1 MSSNSNSFFVK
12 KCIQSISN
20 WGIYFETPNDQIR
33 TIRLL
38 NYICFTGAVT
48 AFLYSIL
55 FLVLAEYISLAVDI
69 IIVILFLPALILNK
83 KSQYKLARV
92 SLVITANLS
101 VFALTVVYGD
111 LGRDELFYI
120 VTAVIGV
127 IIFKKMNHAVISL
140 LITASFYLFSKIY
153 CNYYPPLFEINESL
167 IIPLHII
174 HVVIIALMIFLLITY
189 VKNENNIFEK
199 RLTEI
204 NESYKEKKVYIL
216 ESLTYASRI
225 QKAIIGGKDD
235 VLKRFK
241 DGFIIFK
248 PKDIVSGD
256 FYWFAEIGD
265 EKLVVAADCTGH
277 GVPAAFMTIMGNN
290 FLNEIVYGE
299 NILSPEEILFALDQ
313 KIVQKLSEV
322 EGEKVNDGMDISI
335 LRINEK
341 LKSIE
346 YASAMNSMIR
356 ISENELLTIKGARVP
371 VGSNQYGKTK
381 EYFKTN
387 IDYKEGDRFYLFT
400 DGYPDQFGGE
410 KGKKF
415 LKKKMRELLHQV
427 SHLPM
432 WDQRVQLEETLNSWQ
447 KTADQTDD
455 ILVIGLTI

>member
-1 MSSNSNSFFVK
+1 MNSIRIVK
-12 KCIQSISN
+12 NKTIQTVKN
-20 WGIYFETPNDQIR
+20 WGIHSETPNDQIR
-33 TIRLL
+33 IIRLL
-38 NYICFTGAVT
+38 NYICFTGVVT

-55 FLVLAEYISLAVDI
+55 FLVLGEYISLSVDL

-83 KSQYKLARV
+83 KAQYKPARV

-101 VFALTVVYGD
+101 VFALTIVYGD
-111 LGRDELFYI
+111 PGRDELFYI
-120 VTAVIGV
+120 VTAALGV
-127 IIFKKMNHAVISL
+127 IIFKKMNHSIISL
-140 LITASFYLFSKIY
+140 LITALFYLFSKIY
-153 CNYYPPLFEINESL
+153 CNYYPPLFEINKSL
-167 IIPLHII
+167 IIHLNII
-174 HVVIIALMIFLLITY
+174 HVVIIALSIFLLITY
-189 VKNENNIFEK
+189 VKNENNIYEK

-204 NESYKEKKVYIL
+204 NESYEEKKIYIL
-216 ESLTYASRI
+216 ESLKYASRI

-235 VLKRFK
+235 VIKRFK

-290 FLNEIVYGE
+290 FLNEIVYGD
-299 NILSPEEILFALDQ
+299 NILSPEEILFNLDQ
-313 KIVQKLSEV
+313 KIIQKLSEV

-335 LRINEK
+335 LKINDSC
-341 LKSIE
+341 KSIE

-356 ISENELLTIKGARVP
+356 ISENELVTIKGARVP
-371 VGSNQYGKTK
+371 VGSNQYGKIK

-400 DGYPDQFGGE
+400 DGYQDQFGGK

-415 LKKKMRELLHQV
+415 LKKKMRELIFSN
-427 SHLPM
+427 SHLTM
-432 WDQRVQLEETLNSWQ
+432 LEQSEILERSLRDWR
-447 KTADQTDD
+447 KYEDQTDD
-455 ILVIGLTI
+455 ILVIGITL

>member
-1 MSSNSNSFFVK
+1 MNSIRIVK
-12 KCIQSISN
+12 NKTIQTVKN
-20 WGIYFETPNDQIR
+20 WGIHSETPNDQIR
-33 TIRLL
+33 IIRFL
-38 NYICFTGAVT
+38 NYICFTGVVT

-55 FLVLAEYISLAVDI
+55 FLVLGEYISLSVDL

-83 KSQYKLARV
+83 KAQYKPARV

-101 VFALTVVYGD
+101 VFALTIVYGD
-111 LGRDELFYI
+111 PGRDELFYI
-120 VTAVIGV
+120 VTAALGV
-127 IIFKKMNHAVISL
+127 IIFKKMNHSIISL
-140 LITASFYLFSKIY
+140 LITALFYLFSKIY
-153 CNYYPPLFEINESL
+153 CNYYPPLFEINKSL
-167 IIPLHII
+167 IIPLNII
-174 HVVIIALMIFLLITY
+174 HVVIIALSIFLLITY
-189 VKNENNIFEK
+189 VKNENNSYE
-199 RLTEI
+199 RQLTEI
-204 NESYKEKKVYIL
+204 NESYEEKTTYIL
-216 ESLTYASRI
+216 ESLKYASRI

-235 VLKRFK
+235 VIKRFK

-290 FLNEIVYGE
+290 FLNEIVYGD
-299 NILSPEEILFALDQ
+299 NILSPEEILFNLDQ
-313 KIVQKLSEV
+313 KIIQKLSEV

-335 LRINEK
+335 LKINDSC
-341 LKSIE
+341 KSIE

-356 ISENELLTIKGARVP
+356 ISENELVTIKGARVP

-400 DGYPDQFGGE
+400 DGYQDQFGGK

-415 LKKKMRELLHQV
+415 LKKKMRELIFSN
-427 SHLPM
+427 SHLTM
-432 WDQRVQLEETLNSWQ
+432 LEQSEILERSLRDWR
-447 KTADQTDD
+447 KYEDQTDD
-455 ILVIGLTI
+455 ILVIGVTL